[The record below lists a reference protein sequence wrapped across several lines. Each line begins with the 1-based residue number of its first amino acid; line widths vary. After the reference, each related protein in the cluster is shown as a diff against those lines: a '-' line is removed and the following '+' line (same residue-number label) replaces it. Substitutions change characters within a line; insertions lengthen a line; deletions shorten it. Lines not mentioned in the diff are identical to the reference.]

1 MLWPARMKTR
11 SRSSLVLLFPH
22 LEDPAYPKVCA
33 LEELVSTFIASRS
46 TSPFKERLQRA
57 IARIADAV
65 VEYSDAD
72 GDANRDLALSTALRA
87 CHKAA
92 IAVEMLYRAGVC
104 TPTCRAKAFEW
115 LGDIAQLLIERI
127 CALLD
132 LPTPGLLPR
141 PMFEEV
147 GRDEVPPKSQAPPA
161 AA

>member
-1 MLWPARMKTR
+1 MLCPPRMKSR
-11 SRSSLVLLFPH
+11 SQSSLVLLFPH
-22 LEDPAYPKVCA
+22 LEDPAYQKVCA
-33 LEELVSTFIASRS
+33 LEELVSTFVGKRS

-65 VEYSDAD
+65 VDYTDAD
-72 GDANRDLALSTALRA
+72 GDAHRALALSTALRA
-87 CHKAA
+87 CRKAA

-132 LPTPGLLPR
+132 LPAPGILPR
-141 PMFEEV
+141 PKFEEV
-147 GRDEVPPKSQAPPA
+147 GHQEVPPKSQAPPA